1 MTTTSQQPEQPNGIQ
16 NLADLAAALHRIVE
30 ACADRVHANPRC
42 EAIASGE
49 LWAFKA
55 ILAAIDPTFPVP
67 DLYEGLDDT
76 IVG

>member
-1 MTTTSQQPEQPNGIQ
+1 MTTTSQQPEQPNDIQ
-16 NLADLAAALHRIVE
+16 NLATALHRIVE
-30 ACADRVHANPRC
+30 SFADRVHANPRC

-67 DLYEGLDDT
+67 ELDEGLYDT